1 MGDYLS
7 TDITSPQVVAV
18 GGIITGGLTV
28 TPPAAGDYYML
39 MEQYSAELVFIP
51 GSRAFLYRA
60 LVGGN
65 YVNSTFQHTNQNRV
79 AAGVAEDIT
88 VELTV
93 PNTDCFLHMFLKRRA
108 SRVTAG
114 AFVVGTEYEI
124 MSIGTTDFT
133 AIGAASNT
141 VGVEFVATGV
151 GVGTGTAAVP
161 PAPETDEEV
170 DYVAVTLLSVAPTPS
185 IGIDIDINSM
195 MNLMITMMI
204 VVMMMKMMTGAM
216 SSATS

>member
-1 MGDYLS
+1 MGEYLS
-7 TDITSPQVVAV
+7 TDITSPHVVAV
-18 GGIITGGLTV
+18 GGVITGGLTV
-28 TPPAAGDYYML
+28 TPPAAGDYYLL
-39 MEQYSAELVFIP
+39 MEQYSAELAFIP

-65 YVNSTFQHTNQNRV
+65 YVNNTFRHTNQHRV
-79 AAGVAEDIT
+79 ATGVAEDIT

-133 AIGAASNT
+133 LIGAASNT

-170 DYVAVTLLSVAPTPS
+170 DYVAVTLLSAAPAVVD
-185 IGIDIDINSM
+185 GIDFSSM

-216 SSATS
+216 SSVTS

>member
-1 MGDYLS
+1 MGDYLL
-7 TDITSPQVVAV
+7 TDITSPQIVAV

-28 TPPAAGDYYML
+28 TPPAAGDYYLL
-39 MEQYSAELVFIP
+39 MEQYSTELVFIP

-65 YVNSTFQHTNQNRV
+65 YVNSSFLHTNHHR
-79 AAGVAEDIT
+79 AAADVAEDIT

-93 PNTDCFLHMFLKRRA
+93 PNTDCYLDVFLKQRA
-108 SRVTAG
+108 ARVTAG

-133 AIGAASNT
+133 LIGATSNT

-151 GVGTGTAAVP
+151 GVGTGTATVP
-161 PAPETDEEV
+161 PVPETDEEI
-170 DYVAVTLLSVAPTPS
+170 DYVAVTLLSAAPVPS
-185 IGIDIDINSM
+185 NGIDIDSI

-216 SSATS
+216 GSIAE

>member
-1 MGDYLS
+1 MGEYLS
-7 TDITSPQVVAV
+7 TNIISPQIVAV

-28 TPPAAGDYYML
+28 TPPAAGDYYLL
-39 MEQYSAELVFIP
+39 MEQYSAELAFIP

-133 AIGAASNT
+133 LIGAASNT

-151 GVGTGTAAVP
+151 GVGTGTAIVP
-161 PAPETDEEV
+161 PVPETDEEV
-170 DYVAVTLLSVAPTPS
+170 DYVVVTLQSAAIVPAE
-185 IGIDIDINSM
+185 GIDIDSM

-216 SSATS
+216 GSIT